1 MVNTQQFRPLFFLFL
16 VLSLIP
22 GLVWADKTLQATVD
36 RNLIEQGDIIQLN
49 ISANFQTTSRGPDL
63 EPLKKDFEV
72 LGSQASNQLQVVNGQ
87 FSAVTNWDVQIL
99 PKRSGELEI
108 PVFEVEGLKTQPIQI
123 SVSPASKKQ
132 SEYKVSFLEAR
143 VDNPNPYVQ
152 SEVLFTLRYYHLGSL
167 VRGNI
172 DSPEFDGFIAERLQ
186 NQRSFERQMNGRTY
200 RVYEWVYA
208 LYPQSSGEITIPAQ
222 YFDGTLLHQ
231 RQLRQVEQESD
242 PIQLNVKPIPPE
254 FPADA
259 DWLPAKSLKLSDE
272 WTQPNALK
280 TGETLGRR
288 ITLQAQGLKSSQLP
302 SLEWKE
308 TQDYR
313 LYSDPVSQNDHIES
327 GGLSSHK
334 MQDFM
339 MVLLKPGEIDFNS
352 IEIPWWNTQTDQLE
366 IARLETKQ
374 FKVEA
379 NQQTNLQLDLN
390 NPPTEQ
396 TSDHAHNSSSLFWPA
411 LSGVFAILWLI
422 TLILLF
428 KRPKKSNKLQQTTT
442 DTTTQKTLTISL
454 DEASISQ
461 LSQLPN
467 AQLDLALKHWLK
479 IHYQINHW
487 SELQHKHPKLFKLMQ
502 SLQTQLY
509 HPQAA
514 NSAFDRQALL
524 HELNGLT
531 TQEQRQPNSP
541 LADLYPNQKSTTP
554 KN

>member
-1 MVNTQQFRPLFFLFL
+1 MVNTQQVRPLFFLFL

-22 GLVWADKTLQATVD
+22 GQVWADKTLQATVD

-63 EPLKKDFEV
+63 EPLKTDFEI
-72 LGSQASNQLQVVNGQ
+72 LGSQASNQLQMVNGQ

-99 PKRSGELEI
+99 PKRAGELQI
-108 PVFEVEGLKTQPIQI
+108 PVFEIEGLKTQPIQI

-132 SEYKVSFLEAR
+132 ANYQVSFLEAQ

-152 SEVLFTLRYYHLGSL
+152 SEVIYTLRYYHLGSL

-172 DSPEFDGFIAERLQ
+172 DSPEFDGFMVERLQ
-186 NQRSFERQMNGRTY
+186 NQRSFERQMEGRTY

-222 YFDGTLLHQ
+222 HFDGTLLHQ
-231 RQLRQVEQESD
+231 RQLRQVEKNSET
-242 PIQLNVKPIPPE
+242 IQLNVKPIPAE
-254 FPADA
+254 FPANA
-259 DWLPAKSLKLSDE
+259 EWLPAKSLQLSDE
-272 WTQPNALK
+272 WTQPDSLK

-288 ITLQAQGLKSSQLP
+288 ITLQARGLKASQLP

-308 TQDYR
+308 AQDYR

-339 MVLLKPGEIDFNS
+339 MVLLKPGQVDFQS

-366 IARLETKQ
+366 MARLELKQ
-374 FKVEA
+374 FNVAVNSEA
-379 NQQTNLQLDLN
+379 NPALDL
-390 NPPTEQ
+390 
-396 TSDHAHNSSSLFWPA
+396 TSPALEESLGHAHTNSLFWPI
-411 LSGVFAILWLI
+411 LSGVLAILWLI
-422 TLILLF
+422 TLVLLF
-428 KRPKKSNKLQQTTT
+428 KRPINSQPAIKNGSTSHN
-442 DTTTQKTLTISL
+442 TLTINL

-461 LSQLPN
+461 LSQLPD

-479 IHYQINHW
+479 THYQISHW
-487 SELQHKHPKLFKLMQ
+487 TELKHKQPKLYELMQ
-502 SLQTQLY
+502 ALQTQLY

-514 NSAFDRQALL
+514 NTTFDRQALL

-531 TQEQRQPNSP
+531 TQQQRQPSSP
-541 LADLYPNQKSTTP
+541 LADLYPSQKPTAP